1 MKTDYAKVLKEAG
14 RYDQVTDI
22 LVKIA
27 TGCNGYTYP
36 VRPFI
41 DDDFT
46 SKWRVE
52 GSSIRKQAL
61 RLLEIVVD
69 GDEVKVI
76 DEMSFTHISAYV
88 ESHADILLHN
98 YAIHISHKI
107 EPDVD
112 MDEARNWLVLDN
124 LIKCLHLPEEWTIPD
139 GWKATPIDK
148 AISKD
153 SVNNDAK
160 EIYPWRINYIVDE
173 SYGWVTRMCIIEATD
188 ETSAMKIFKDRV
200 IPKLKQ
206 STVGTVLDE
215 FTSIKKCGDNVILY
229 YDFK

>member
-27 TGCNGYTYP
+27 TGCNAYTYP
-36 VRPFI
+36 VHPFI

-46 SKWRVE
+46 TKWRVE

-69 GDEVKVI
+69 KEDVKVI
-76 DEMSFTHISAYV
+76 DEMSFTQISAYV

-98 YAIHISHKI
+98 YAINVSHKI

-112 MDEARNWLVLDN
+112 MDEARNWLVLGS
-124 LIKCLHLPEEWTIPD
+124 LIKGLHLPEEWAVSD
-139 GWKATPIDK
+139 GWKF
-148 AISKD
+148 IS
-153 SVNNDAK
+153 NDETTKTFLWQVSYLVDNGYDWDRRVCIIRA
-160 EIYPWRINYIVDE
+160 VDE
-173 SYGWVTRMCIIEATD
+173 KSADVLLGVLIE
-188 ETSAMKIFKDRV
+188 
-200 IPKLKQ
+200 PKLK
-206 STVGTVLDE
+206 GTEKILHN
-215 FTSIKKCGDNVILY
+215 FTKIKKCEDNAIIY
-229 YDFK
+229 HDIR